1 MPDYKLTIHDL
12 CIETT
17 RRCNMACAHCMR
29 GDAMNRDLDPALL
42 DKLFSRLSGIGN
54 VTPTGGE
61 PSLNPAALLQIRD
74 AILKYNIPV
83 AGVYLVTN
91 GKEITDEFLHNFLSL
106 LLATEMDP
114 EVSGLALS
122 QDMFHDKISYANKA
136 KLAMFSCFRDDDK
149 KTDWTRTPVLN
160 IGRGAEIVVVSNR
173 DPYAFW
179 PRLSTEKVNNNSQR
193 STWFMRDGS
202 FLRLKSLEIGYTLPK
217 KWLKKLGMDT
227 VRIYYSGTNLLCF
240 SKFDLWDPE
249 MAEDGLGY
257 PIQRVNNIGINFSF

>member
-29 GDAMNRDLDPALL
+29 GDAMDHDLDPALL

-136 KLAMFSCFRDDDK
+136 KLSMFSCFRDDDK

-160 IGRGAEIVVVSNR
+160 IGRGAEIVIVSNR
-173 DPYAFW
+173 DPYRPQNTLNCWFNNDTIQ
-179 PRLSTEKVNNNSQR
+179 LSEVLTLTVDGYLLPYGDYSYEEVENLAICNVNDPDWYEQLIAEILSQNPEIE
-193 STWFMRDGS
+193 S
-202 FLRLKSLEIGYTLPK
+202 EIG
-217 KWLKKLGMDT
+217 
-227 VRIYYSGTNLLCF
+227 
-240 SKFDLWDPE
+240 
-249 MAEDGLGY
+249 A
-257 PIQRVNNIGINFSF
+257 

>member
-42 DKLFSRLSGIGN
+42 DKLFSKLSGIGN

-122 QDMFHDKISYANKA
+122 QDMFHDKISYKNKA
-136 KLAMFSCFRDDDK
+136 KLSMFSCFRDDDK

-160 IGRGAEIVVVSNR
+160 IGRGAEIVIVSNR
-173 DPYAFW
+173 DPYRPQNTLNCWFNNDTIQ
-179 PRLSTEKVNNNSQR
+179 LSEVLTLTVDGYLLPYGDYSYEEVENLAICNVNDPDWYEQLIAEILSQNPKIE
-193 STWFMRDGS
+193 S
-202 FLRLKSLEIGYTLPK
+202 EI
-217 KWLKKLGMDT
+217 
-227 VRIYYSGTNLLCF
+227 S
-240 SKFDLWDPE
+240 
-249 MAEDGLGY
+249 A
-257 PIQRVNNIGINFSF
+257 

>member
-1 MPDYKLTIHDL
+1 MPNYKLAVHDL
-12 CIETT
+12 CIEVT

-29 GDAMNRDLDPALL
+29 GDAMNRDLDPTLL

-61 PSLNPAALLQIRD
+61 PSLNPATLLQIRD

-136 KLAMFSCFRDDDK
+136 KLSMFSCFRDDDK

-160 IGRGAEIVVVSNR
+160 IGRGAEIVIVSNR
-173 DPYAFW
+173 DPYRPQNTLNCWFNNDTIQ
-179 PRLSTEKVNNNSQR
+179 LSEVLTLTVDGYLLPYGDYSYEEVENLAICNVNDSDWYEQLIAEILSQNPKIE
-193 STWFMRDGS
+193 S
-202 FLRLKSLEIGYTLPK
+202 EI
-217 KWLKKLGMDT
+217 
-227 VRIYYSGTNLLCF
+227 S
-240 SKFDLWDPE
+240 
-249 MAEDGLGY
+249 A
-257 PIQRVNNIGINFSF
+257 

>member
-61 PSLNPAALLQIRD
+61 PSLNPAALLQIRN

-122 QDMFHDKISYANKA
+122 QDIFHDKISYANKA
-136 KLAMFSCFRDDDK
+136 KLSMFSCFRDDDK

-160 IGRGAEIVVVSNR
+160 IGRGAEIVIVSNR
-173 DPYAFW
+173 DPYRPQNTLNCGFDNDTIQ
-179 PRLSTEKVNNNSQR
+179 LSEVLTLTVDGYLLPYGDYSYEEVENLAICNVNDPDWYEQLIAEILSQNP
-193 STWFMRDGS
+193 
-202 FLRLKSLEIGYTLPK
+202 EIESE
-217 KWLKKLGMDT
+217 
-227 VRIYYSGTNLLCF
+227 IS
-240 SKFDLWDPE
+240 
-249 MAEDGLGY
+249 A
-257 PIQRVNNIGINFSF
+257 

>member
-61 PSLNPAALLQIRD
+61 PSLNPAALLQIRN

-122 QDMFHDKISYANKA
+122 QDIFHDKISYANKA
-136 KLAMFSCFRDDDK
+136 KLSMFSCFRDDDK
-149 KTDWTRTPVLN
+149 KTDWTRTPILN
-160 IGRGAEIVVVSNR
+160 IGRGAEIVIVSNR
-173 DPYAFW
+173 DPYRPQNTLNCGFNNDTIQ
-179 PRLSTEKVNNNSQR
+179 LSEVLTLTVDGYLLPYGDYAYEEVENLAICNVNDPDWYEQLIAEILSQNPEIE
-193 STWFMRDGS
+193 S
-202 FLRLKSLEIGYTLPK
+202 EIG
-217 KWLKKLGMDT
+217 
-227 VRIYYSGTNLLCF
+227 
-240 SKFDLWDPE
+240 
-249 MAEDGLGY
+249 A
-257 PIQRVNNIGINFSF
+257 

>member
-122 QDMFHDKISYANKA
+122 QDMFHDKISYTNKA
-136 KLAMFSCFRDDDK
+136 KLSMFSCFRDDDK

-160 IGRGAEIVVVSNR
+160 IGRGAEIVIVSNR
-173 DPYAFW
+173 DPYRPQNTLNCWFNNDTIQ
-179 PRLSTEKVNNNSQR
+179 LSEVLTLTVDGYLLPYGDYSYEEVENLAICNVNDPDWYEQLITEILSQNPKIE
-193 STWFMRDGS
+193 S
-202 FLRLKSLEIGYTLPK
+202 EI
-217 KWLKKLGMDT
+217 
-227 VRIYYSGTNLLCF
+227 S
-240 SKFDLWDPE
+240 
-249 MAEDGLGY
+249 A
-257 PIQRVNNIGINFSF
+257 

>member
-74 AILKYNIPV
+74 AIVKYNIPV

-136 KLAMFSCFRDDDK
+136 KLSMFSCFRDDDK

-160 IGRGAEIVVVSNR
+160 IGRGAEIVIVSNR
-173 DPYAFW
+173 DPYRPQNTLNCWFNDDTIQ
-179 PRLSTEKVNNNSQR
+179 LSEVLTLTVDGYLLPYGDYAYEEVENLAICNVNDPDWYEQLIAEILSQNP
-193 STWFMRDGS
+193 
-202 FLRLKSLEIGYTLPK
+202 EIESE
-217 KWLKKLGMDT
+217 
-227 VRIYYSGTNLLCF
+227 IS
-240 SKFDLWDPE
+240 
-249 MAEDGLGY
+249 A
-257 PIQRVNNIGINFSF
+257 

>member
-29 GDAMNRDLDPALL
+29 GDAMDRDLDPALL

-160 IGRGAEIVVVSNR
+160 IGRGAEIVIVSNR
-173 DPYAFW
+173 DPYRPQNTLNCWFNNDTIQ
-179 PRLSTEKVNNNSQR
+179 LSEVLTLTVDGYLLPYGDYSYEEVENLAICNVNDPDWYEQLIAEILSQNP
-193 STWFMRDGS
+193 
-202 FLRLKSLEIGYTLPK
+202 EIESE
-217 KWLKKLGMDT
+217 
-227 VRIYYSGTNLLCF
+227 IS
-240 SKFDLWDPE
+240 
-249 MAEDGLGY
+249 A
-257 PIQRVNNIGINFSF
+257 

>member
-1 MPDYKLTIHDL
+1 MPNYKLIIHDL

-122 QDMFHDKISYANKA
+122 QDMFHDKIPYANKA
-136 KLAMFSCFRDDDK
+136 KLSMFACFRGDDK

-160 IGRGAEIVVVSNR
+160 IGRGAEIVIVSNR
-173 DPYAFW
+173 DPYRPQNTLNCWFNNDTIQ
-179 PRLSTEKVNNNSQR
+179 LSEVLTLTVDGYLLPYGDYAYEEVENLAICNVNDPDWYEQLIAEILSQNP
-193 STWFMRDGS
+193 
-202 FLRLKSLEIGYTLPK
+202 EIE
-217 KWLKKLGMDT
+217 
-227 VRIYYSGTNLLCF
+227 
-240 SKFDLWDPE
+240 SK
-249 MAEDGLGY
+249 
-257 PIQRVNNIGINFSF
+257 IGA

>member
-1 MPDYKLTIHDL
+1 MPDYKLAVHDL

-29 GDAMNRDLDPALL
+29 GDAMNQDLDPALL

-136 KLAMFSCFRDDDK
+136 KLSMFSCFRSDDK

-160 IGRGAEIVVVSNR
+160 IGRGAEIVIVSNR
-173 DPYAFW
+173 DPYRPQNTLNCWFNNDTIQ
-179 PRLSTEKVNNNSQR
+179 LSEVLTLTVDGYLLPYGDYSYEEVENLAICNVNDPDWYEQLIAEILSQNP
-193 STWFMRDGS
+193 
-202 FLRLKSLEIGYTLPK
+202 EIE
-217 KWLKKLGMDT
+217 
-227 VRIYYSGTNLLCF
+227 
-240 SKFDLWDPE
+240 SK
-249 MAEDGLGY
+249 
-257 PIQRVNNIGINFSF
+257 IGA

>member
-1 MPDYKLTIHDL
+1 MPDYKLAVHDL
-12 CIETT
+12 CIEVT
-17 RRCNMACAHCMR
+17 RRCNMNCAHCMR
-29 GDAMNRDLDPALL
+29 GDAMSQDLDPALL

-136 KLAMFSCFRDDDK
+136 KLSMFPCFRGDDK

-160 IGRGAEIVVVSNR
+160 IGRGAEIVIVSNR
-173 DPYAFW
+173 DPYRPQNTLNCRFSNDTIQ
-179 PRLSTEKVNNNSQR
+179 LSEVLTLTVDGYLLPYGDYAYEEVENLAICNVNDPDWYEQLIAEILSQNP
-193 STWFMRDGS
+193 
-202 FLRLKSLEIGYTLPK
+202 EIESE
-217 KWLKKLGMDT
+217 
-227 VRIYYSGTNLLCF
+227 IS
-240 SKFDLWDPE
+240 
-249 MAEDGLGY
+249 A
-257 PIQRVNNIGINFSF
+257 

>member
-136 KLAMFSCFRDDDK
+136 KLSMFSCFRGDDK

-160 IGRGAEIVVVSNR
+160 IGRGAEIVIVSNR
-173 DPYAFW
+173 DPYRPQNTLNCWFNNDTIHLAEVLTLTVDGYLLPYGDYAYEEVENLAICNVNDPDW
-179 PRLSTEKVNNNSQR
+179 YEQLIAEILSQNP
-193 STWFMRDGS
+193 
-202 FLRLKSLEIGYTLPK
+202 EIE
-217 KWLKKLGMDT
+217 
-227 VRIYYSGTNLLCF
+227 
-240 SKFDLWDPE
+240 SK
-249 MAEDGLGY
+249 
-257 PIQRVNNIGINFSF
+257 IGA

>member
-17 RRCNMACAHCMR
+17 RRCNMTCAHCMR
-29 GDAMNRDLDPALL
+29 GDAMNRDLDPTLL

-61 PSLNPAALLQIRD
+61 PSPNPAALLQIRD
-74 AILKYNIPV
+74 AIVKYNIPV

-136 KLAMFSCFRDDDK
+136 KLAMFPCFRDDDK

-160 IGRGAEIVVVSNR
+160 IGRGAEIVIVSNR
-173 DPYAFW
+173 DPYRPQNTLNCWFNNDTIQ
-179 PRLSTEKVNNNSQR
+179 LSEVLTLTVDGYLLPYGDYSYEEVENLAICNVNDPDWYEQLIAEILSQNP
-193 STWFMRDGS
+193 
-202 FLRLKSLEIGYTLPK
+202 EIE
-217 KWLKKLGMDT
+217 
-227 VRIYYSGTNLLCF
+227 
-240 SKFDLWDPE
+240 SK
-249 MAEDGLGY
+249 
-257 PIQRVNNIGINFSF
+257 IGA

>member
-1 MPDYKLTIHDL
+1 MPNYKLTIHDL

-29 GDAMNRDLDPALL
+29 GDAMNHDLDPALL

-136 KLAMFSCFRDDDK
+136 KLSMFSCFRGDDK

-160 IGRGAEIVVVSNR
+160 IGRGAEIVIVSNR
-173 DPYAFW
+173 DPYRPQNTLNCRFNDDTIQ
-179 PRLSTEKVNNNSQR
+179 LSEVLTLTVDGYLLPYGDYSYEEVENLAICNVNDPDWYEQLLAEILSQNPEIE
-193 STWFMRDGS
+193 S
-202 FLRLKSLEIGYTLPK
+202 EIG
-217 KWLKKLGMDT
+217 
-227 VRIYYSGTNLLCF
+227 
-240 SKFDLWDPE
+240 
-249 MAEDGLGY
+249 A
-257 PIQRVNNIGINFSF
+257 

>member
-136 KLAMFSCFRDDDK
+136 KLSMFSCFRDDDK

-160 IGRGAEIVVVSNR
+160 IGRGAEIVIVSNR
-173 DPYAFW
+173 DPYRPQNTLNCWFNNDTIQ
-179 PRLSTEKVNNNSQR
+179 LSEVLTLTVDGYLLPYGDYSYEEVENLAICNVNDPDWYEQLIAEILSQNP
-193 STWFMRDGS
+193 
-202 FLRLKSLEIGYTLPK
+202 EIE
-217 KWLKKLGMDT
+217 
-227 VRIYYSGTNLLCF
+227 
-240 SKFDLWDPE
+240 SK
-249 MAEDGLGY
+249 
-257 PIQRVNNIGINFSF
+257 IGA

>member
-1 MPDYKLTIHDL
+1 MPDYKLAIHDL
-12 CIETT
+12 CIEVT
-17 RRCNMACAHCMR
+17 RRCNMNCAHCMR

-136 KLAMFSCFRDDDK
+136 KLAMFACFRGDDK

-160 IGRGAEIVVVSNR
+160 IGRGAEIVIVSNR
-173 DPYAFW
+173 DPYRPQNTLNCRFDGDTIQ
-179 PRLSTEKVNNNSQR
+179 LSEVLTLTVDGYLLPYGDYSYEEVENLAICNVNDPDWYEQLIAEILSQNPEIE
-193 STWFMRDGS
+193 S
-202 FLRLKSLEIGYTLPK
+202 EIG
-217 KWLKKLGMDT
+217 
-227 VRIYYSGTNLLCF
+227 
-240 SKFDLWDPE
+240 
-249 MAEDGLGY
+249 A
-257 PIQRVNNIGINFSF
+257 

>member
-29 GDAMNRDLDPALL
+29 GDAMDRDLDPALL

-160 IGRGAEIVVVSNR
+160 IGRGAEIVIVSNR
-173 DPYAFW
+173 DPYRPQNTLNCWFNNDTIQ
-179 PRLSTEKVNNNSQR
+179 LSEVLTLTVDGYLLPYGDYSYEEVENLAICNVNDPDWYEQLIAEILSQNPKIE
-193 STWFMRDGS
+193 S
-202 FLRLKSLEIGYTLPK
+202 EI
-217 KWLKKLGMDT
+217 
-227 VRIYYSGTNLLCF
+227 S
-240 SKFDLWDPE
+240 
-249 MAEDGLGY
+249 A
-257 PIQRVNNIGINFSF
+257 

>member
-61 PSLNPAALLQIRD
+61 PSLNPAALLQIRN

-122 QDMFHDKISYANKA
+122 QDIFHDKISYANKA
-136 KLAMFSCFRDDDK
+136 KLSMFSCFRDDDK

-160 IGRGAEIVVVSNR
+160 IGRGAEIVIVSNR
-173 DPYAFW
+173 DPYRPQNTLNCWFNNDTIQ
-179 PRLSTEKVNNNSQR
+179 LSEVLTLTVDGYLLPYGDYAYEEVENLAICNVNDPDWYEQLIAEILSQNPEIE
-193 STWFMRDGS
+193 S
-202 FLRLKSLEIGYTLPK
+202 EIG
-217 KWLKKLGMDT
+217 
-227 VRIYYSGTNLLCF
+227 
-240 SKFDLWDPE
+240 
-249 MAEDGLGY
+249 A
-257 PIQRVNNIGINFSF
+257 

>member
-136 KLAMFSCFRDDDK
+136 KLSMFSCFRDDDK

-160 IGRGAEIVVVSNR
+160 IGRGAEIVIVSNR
-173 DPYAFW
+173 DPYRPQNTLNCWFNNDTIQ
-179 PRLSTEKVNNNSQR
+179 LSEVLTLTVDGYLLPYGDYSYEEVENLAICNVNDPDWYEQLIAEILSQNPKIESEI
-193 STWFMRDGS
+193 ST
-202 FLRLKSLEIGYTLPK
+202 
-217 KWLKKLGMDT
+217 
-227 VRIYYSGTNLLCF
+227 
-240 SKFDLWDPE
+240 
-249 MAEDGLGY
+249 
-257 PIQRVNNIGINFSF
+257 